1 MSTHDQG
8 LEIDDIIELGELL
21 SFLTDWLGGNDTNL
35 LAASLQR
42 FVGTEGYD
50 LAELRNDLARFQF
63 LLGTD
68 DGTQLF
74 GLEQH

>member
-1 MSTHDQG
+1 MTARDLPLDG
-8 LEIDDIIELGELL
+8 VDAIELGELL
-21 SFLTDWLGGNDTNL
+21 SFLGDWLGGDDTTV
-35 LAASLQR
+35 LAASFLR

-50 LAELRNDLARFQF
+50 LTELRGDLARFAF

-68 DGTQLF
+68 DGRQLF